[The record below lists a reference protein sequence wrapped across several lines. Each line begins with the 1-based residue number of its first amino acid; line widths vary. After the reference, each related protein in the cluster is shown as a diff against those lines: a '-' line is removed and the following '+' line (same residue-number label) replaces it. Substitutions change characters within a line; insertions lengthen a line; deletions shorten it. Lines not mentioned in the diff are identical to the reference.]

1 MTAHDVRLRDPRTLT
16 SLPEILSCLSAYQ
29 SEEADLS
36 SSLSDL
42 LSARDPIINSLARL
56 TTLVPLIDDLH
67 GEAALLANKV
77 SQTAQTAERVGG
89 RVRSLDEEMKRIRE
103 ASDRVGQVVELKV
116 SALHNVLLFRLVNWI
131 QSRPYQR
138 CKRP

>member
-1 MTAHDVRLRDPRTLT
+1 MSALRDPRTLT

-67 GEAALLANKV
+67 DEAALLANKV

-116 SALHNVLLFRLVNWI
+116 RTLNSALHL
-131 QSRPYQR
+131 SAS
-138 CKRP
+138 

>member
-1 MTAHDVRLRDPRTLT
+1 MTALRDPRTLT

-29 SEEADLS
+29 SEEAGLS

-56 TTLVPLIDDLH
+56 TALVPLIDDLH
-67 GEAALLANKV
+67 GDAALLENKV

-116 SALHNVLLFRLVNWI
+116 RALHSALHL
-131 QSRPYQR
+131 SPS
-138 CKRP
+138 